1 MTDPEITIK
10 ASELKHIRDTLAR
23 LRDQGIPILRNLWS
37 QVAGLY
43 QRKMQEQKSAIHDGR
58 TANTP

>member
-43 QRKMQEQKSAIHDGR
+43 QRKLQEALSKKETVQ
-58 TANTP
+58 P